1 MSPIKTNIILL
12 LTALLLAGCAS
23 TPPPP
28 VKQGTSA
35 DTQKSNAKKAQDE
48 LSRETFETKKF

>member
-1 MSPIKTNIILL
+1 MSPIKTNIIIL

-23 TPPPP
+23 TPPPLE
-28 VKQGTSA
+28 KQGPSA

-48 LSRETFETKKF
+48 LSRETSDTKRF